1 MEFISGGH
9 SSASE
14 RFSAQFH
21 DQNLVVT
28 YMSYS
33 KKHSSFNEKII
44 FYLHKLKK
52 DKLC

>member
-14 RFSAQFH
+14 RFSTQFH

-33 KKHSSFNEKII
+33 KKHSSFNDEKII
-44 FYLHKLKK
+44 FI
-52 DKLC
+52 CIS